1 MLGKTF
7 YNQSIRKILVAFG
20 TIFNNINIE
29 REKADGA
36 IETIK
41 IPLAYAPRARFVQ
54 RLNQTFDPS
63 ETEIQQTWP
72 RMSYEWTDIAYDSTR
87 KLNTMQKM
95 SSVYITLNLTGI
107 PTGSFI
113 TGEKITGG
121 TSGALGFVVDQP
133 TNTTLTLMDVTGTF
147 ADSETITG
155 EYSGE
160 TATLDAST
168 STTTN
173 ADRISYRY
181 ERVPYTLSLQL
192 AIASKTTEDGLKVIE
207 QILPFFTPEF
217 TVTIRDVVKHDMP
230 VLLSSVTQ
238 DDNWEGDFT
247 ERRFIIW
254 SLDFEVKS
262 YLYGPSKDSNVITKT
277 ITQIYANN
285 DLNVTDFTMNT
296 GGSGTFR
303 VGEVVYQGTEYPLST
318 STATVTSWDST
329 TRVLQVTGIK
339 NTFKVAEKI
348 RGSESGAEWILAS
361 KSTLFESP
369 TSTALGTAA
378 ARIVQVPDP
387 ITADADD
394 KWDVTTTIT
403 ENP

>member
-1 MLGKTF
+1 MPSPTDFNLSPYYDDFAESKKFHRILFRPAFAVQARELTQL
-7 YNQSIRKILVAFG
+7 QSIQQ
-20 TIFNNINIE
+20 NQIE
-29 REKADGA
+29 RLSDHLFEQGA
-36 IETIK
+36 MV
-41 IPLAYAPRARFVQ
+41 IPGEIGYDTNYYAV
-54 RLNQTFDPS
+54 
-63 ETEIQQTWP
+63 
-72 RMSYEWTDIAYDSTR
+72 
-87 KLNTMQKM
+87 KL
-95 SSVYITLNLTGI
+95 SSLTGTLANYVGSVFTGGSSGVQAI
-107 PTGSFI
+107 VVNTVATDGTDPNTLFVKYIKTGSN
-113 TGEKITGG
+113 
-121 TSGALGFVVDQP
+121 
-133 TNTTLTLMDVTGTF
+133 NTEVTFT
-147 ADSETITG
+147 DSETITG

-173 ADRISYRY
+173 ASRISYRY
-181 ERVPYTLSLQL
+181 ERVPYNLSLQL
-192 AIASKTTEDGLKVIE
+192 AVAAKTTEDGLKVVE

-230 VLLSSVTQ
+230 VLLSSITQ
-238 DDNWEGDFT
+238 DDTWEGDFT

-262 YLYGPSKDSNVITKT
+262 YLYGPSKDSNIITKT
-277 ITQIYANN
+277 ITQIYANS

-303 VGEVVYQGTEYPLST
+303 VGEVVFQGTEYLLAT
-318 STATVTSWDST
+318 STATVTSWTSS

-339 NTFKVAEKI
+339 NTFDLTEKI
-348 RGSESGAEWILAS
+348 RGSESGAVWILSS

-369 TSTALGTAA
+369 TSTVLETAA
-378 ARIVQVPDP
+378 ARIVQEPDP

>member
-29 REKADGA
+29 REKADGT

-54 RLNQTFDPS
+54 RLNQTFDPT
-63 ETEIQQTWP
+63 ETEVQQTWP
-72 RMSYEWTDIAYDSTR
+72 RMSYEWTDISYDSTR
-87 KLNTMQKM
+87 KLNTMQRM
-95 SSVYITLNLTGI
+95 SNVYITLNLAGI

-113 TGEKITGG
+113 TGEKVTGA
-121 TSGALGFVVDQP
+121 TSSALGFVVDQP
-133 TNTTLTLMDVTGTF
+133 TNTTIALMDTTGTF
-147 ADSETITG
+147 TDGETITG

-160 TATLDAST
+160 TAVLDAST

-173 ADRISYRY
+173 ANRISYRY
-181 ERVPYTLSLQL
+181 ERVPYNLSLQL
-192 AIASKTTEDGLKVIE
+192 AVAAKTTEDGLKVIE

-230 VLLSSVTQ
+230 VLLSSITQ
-238 DDNWEGDFT
+238 DDTWEGDFT

-262 YLYGPSKDSNVITKT
+262 YLYGPSKNSNIITKT

-285 DLNVTDFTMNT
+285 DLNVTDFTMDT

-303 VGEVVYQGTEYPLST
+303 VGEIVYQGTEHLLAS
-318 STATVTSWDST
+318 STATVTSWNSSS
-329 TRVLQVTGIK
+329 RVLQVTGIK
-339 NTFKVAEKI
+339 NTFDLTEKVK
-348 RGSESGAEWILAS
+348 GSESGAEWILGS
-361 KSTLFESP
+361 TSTLFESP

-378 ARIVQVPDP
+378 ARIVQEPDP
-387 ITADADD
+387 TTADADD
-394 KWDVTTTIT
+394 KWNVTTTIT

>member
-29 REKADGA
+29 REKADGT

-41 IPLAYAPRARFVQ
+41 IPLAYAPRPRFVQ
-54 RLNQTFDPS
+54 RLNQTFDPT
-63 ETEIQQTWP
+63 ETEVQQTWP
-72 RMSYEWTDIAYDSTR
+72 RMSYEWTDISYDSTR
-87 KLNTMQKM
+87 KLNTMQRM
-95 SSVYITLNLTGI
+95 SNVYITLNLAGI

-113 TGEKITGG
+113 TGEKVTGV

-133 TNTTLTLMDVTGTF
+133 TNTTITLMDVTGTF
-147 ADSETITG
+147 TDSETITG

-160 TATLDAST
+160 TSTLDAST

-173 ADRISYRY
+173 ASRISYRY
-181 ERVPYTLSLQL
+181 ERVPYNLSLQL
-192 AIASKTTEDGLKVIE
+192 AVAAKTTEDGLKVVE

-230 VLLSSVTQ
+230 VLLSSITQ
-238 DDNWEGDFT
+238 DDTWEGDFT

-262 YLYGPSKDSNVITKT
+262 YLYGPSKDSNIITKT

-285 DLNVTDFTMNT
+285 DLNVTDFTMDT

-303 VGEVVYQGTEYPLST
+303 VGEVVFQGTEHLLAT
-318 STATVTSWDST
+318 STATVTSWNNS

-339 NTFKVAEKI
+339 NTFDLTEKI
-348 RGSESGAEWILAS
+348 RGSESGAEWILGS

-378 ARIVQVPDP
+378 ARIVQEPDP
-387 ITADADD
+387 TTADADD

>member
-29 REKADGA
+29 REKADGT

-54 RLNQTFDPS
+54 RLNQTFDPT
-63 ETEIQQTWP
+63 ETEVQQTWP
-72 RMSYEWTDIAYDSTR
+72 RMSYEWTDISYDSTR
-87 KLNTMQKM
+87 KLNTMQRM
-95 SSVYITLNLTGI
+95 SNVYITLNLAGI

-113 TGEKITGG
+113 TGEKVTGA
-121 TSGALGFVVDQP
+121 TSSALGFVVDQP
-133 TNTTLTLMDVTGTF
+133 TNTTIALMDTTGTF
-147 ADSETITG
+147 TDGETITG

-160 TATLDAST
+160 TAVLDAST

-173 ADRISYRY
+173 ANRISYRY
-181 ERVPYTLSLQL
+181 ERVPYNLSLQL
-192 AIASKTTEDGLKVIE
+192 AVAAKTTEDGLKVIE

-230 VLLSSVTQ
+230 VLLSSITQ
-238 DDNWEGDFT
+238 DDTWEGDFT

-262 YLYGPSKDSNVITKT
+262 YLYGPSKDSNIITKT

-285 DLNVTDFTMNT
+285 DLNVTDFTMDT

-303 VGEVVYQGTEYPLST
+303 VGETVYQGTEHLLAS
-318 STATVTSWDST
+318 STATVTSWNSSS
-329 TRVLQVTGIK
+329 RVLQVTGIK
-339 NTFKVAEKI
+339 NTFDLTEKVK
-348 RGSESGAEWILAS
+348 GSESGAEWVLGS
-361 KSTLFESP
+361 TSTLFESP

-378 ARIVQVPDP
+378 ARIVQEPDP
-387 ITADADD
+387 TTADADD
-394 KWDVTTTIT
+394 KWNVTTTIT

>member
-107 PTGSFI
+107 ATGSFI

-303 VGEVVYQGTEYPLST
+303 VGEVVYQGTEYPLAT

-339 NTFKVAEKI
+339 NAFKVAEKV

-387 ITADADD
+387 TTADADD